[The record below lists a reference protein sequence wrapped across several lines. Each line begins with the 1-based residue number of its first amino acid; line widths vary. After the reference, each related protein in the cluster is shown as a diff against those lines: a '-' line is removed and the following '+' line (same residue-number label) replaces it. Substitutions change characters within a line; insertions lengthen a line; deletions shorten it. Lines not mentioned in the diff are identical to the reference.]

1 MKVKLLYHESEVCYH
16 MTCHDFLERK
26 PHCYLIKF
34 KMCKLRK
41 LVHVPLSKSVCL
53 RALASNTLT
62 LGTGS
67 EARLRRLGSKCST
80 NWSTGMH
87 SSLTTACDEKTK
99 NWHFNGDQHGSP
111 QNTHFCNPKE
121 AVSESVGLRGH
132 LCLNF
137 KLSTTDVVR
146 NTVTIL

>member
-1 MKVKLLYHESEVCYH
+1 

-34 KMCKLRK
+34 KMYKLRK

-80 NWSTGMH
+80 NWSTGIH
-87 SSLTTACDEKTK
+87 SSLTTACDEKIK
-99 NWHFNGDQHGSP
+99 NGDQHGSP
-111 QNTHFCNPKE
+111 QNTRFCNPKE
-121 AVSESVGLRGH
+121 AVSECVGLRGMCV
-132 LCLNF
+132 L
-137 KLSTTDVVR
+137 KLSTTDLVR
-146 NTVTIL
+146 NTVNIL